1 MSNRKFKPG
10 VMELDR
16 GTFRQCFR
24 NILVKVSRQPN
35 A

>member
-16 GTFRQCFR
+16 GAFKQRFR
-24 NILVKVSRQPN
+24 NILVKVSEWPN